1 MSVQVLEM
9 FTRITEVK
17 EQQGFSWETAS
28 HIVVVVPAIILLFL
42 TIYRYYTATP
52 LDKFF
57 LEGVDKVWM
66 QAGKII
72 EVVILIGSVLFIG
85 NLIPF
90 CAYNII
96 PGFGKSMYESVLGFA
111 IIIFP
116 TAFIASRINYDIGVW
131 KNRRI
136 EKSRL
141 VSSLM
146 SMLLVT
152 VSLIVVYIFWGRYK
166 IKTAIKIMAIKFAI
180 DMILIKMQ
188 INKTENPYKN
198 NTANNNFRLLATSCI
213 VGILLCLI
221 DIFVI
226 AYMGD
231 LNDFVPQIICLV
243 GACVVLV
250 IFIIFVILISK
261 PCEVRE
267 NIEDNGKL
275 SRNRIY
281 GEFVEFLIFASIV
294 VVFGPLLMRE
304 MGFHSLEIIENGVI
318 TPQYNISRFI
328 QQIFEKIPT
337 MLFVISLEE
346 IVLLWIGFE
355 IDWKKAG
362 LKSEDK
368 EMKLLDLN
376 TGRNYYAY
384 GVINGD
390 IVYGEEKD
398 YDKVKIPRFIPL
410 SYIEGSEGTS
420 QNYLLVHA
428 NMSPIECETKQVI
441 TKFKKRKGVL
451 IDASNKRTFE
461 REHPSMA
468 RSIPKLTNKG
478 KMWCSIEKTRDRVSA
493 LFRSVDIDDID
504 KDQEILIYHKD
515 NRKAEIAAWRC
526 IIAGYKNVVFTK
538 GAADWKW
545 EHEDGFY
552 SWELVDQTIDE
563 DE

>member
-1 MSVQVLEM
+1 M
-9 FTRITEVK
+9 
-17 EQQGFSWETAS
+17 
-28 HIVVVVPAIILLFL
+28 IV
-42 TIYRYYTATP
+42 
-52 LDKFF
+52 
-57 LEGVDKVWM
+57 
-66 QAGKII
+66 
-72 EVVILIGSVLFIG
+72 
-85 NLIPF
+85 
-90 CAYNII
+90 
-96 PGFGKSMYESVLGFA
+96 
-111 IIIFP
+111 
-116 TAFIASRINYDIGVW
+116 
-131 KNRRI
+131 
-136 EKSRL
+136 
-141 VSSLM
+141 
-146 SMLLVT
+146 
-152 VSLIVVYIFWGRYK
+152 
-166 IKTAIKIMAIKFAI
+166 IKFAI
-180 DMILIKMQ
+180 DMILIKIQ
-188 INKTENPYKN
+188 INMTENSDKN
-198 NTANNNFRLLATSCI
+198 NIANHNFRLLATSCI

-221 DIFVI
+221 DILVI
-226 AYMGD
+226 ANMRNR
-231 LNDFVPQIICLV
+231 NDFVPQIICLV

-267 NIEDNGKL
+267 NIDDNGQL
-275 SRNRIY
+275 SRNKIY

-294 VVFGPLLMRE
+294 VAFGPLLMRE
-304 MGFHSLEIIENGVI
+304 LGFRSGVI
-318 TPQYNISRFI
+318 TPRPNIREFI
-328 QQIFEKIPT
+328 VQIFEKIPT
-337 MLFVISLEE
+337 ILFVIFLET
-346 IVLLWIGFE
+346 IVLLGIGFE
-355 IDWKKAG
+355 VNWKKAG

-390 IVYGEEKD
+390 IIYGEEKD
-398 YDKVKIPRFIPL
+398 YGKVKIPRFLPL

-420 QNYLLVHA
+420 ENYILVNTNIA
-428 NMSPIECETKQVI
+428 PRECETKQVI
-441 TKFKKRKGVL
+441 TNFTKRKGVL
-451 IDASNKRTFE
+451 IDVSNKRTFE

>member
-188 INKTENPYKN
+188 INKTENPCKN
-198 NTANNNFRLLATSCI
+198 NTANNNFRLLVTSCI

-451 IDASNKRTFE
+451 IDVSNKRTFE

-468 RSIPKLTNKG
+468 KSISKLTDKG
-478 KMWCSIEKTRDRVSA
+478 KIWCSIEKTRDRVSA
-493 LFRSVDIDDID
+493 LFRRVDIDDID

-515 NRKAEIAAWRC
+515 DSKAEIAAWRC
-526 IIAGYKNVVFTK
+526 IIAGYKSVFFTK
-538 GAADWKW
+538 GAAHWEWKQ
-545 EHEDGFY
+545 EDGFY
-552 SWELVDQTIDE
+552 NCEWVDQIIDE

>member
-451 IDASNKRTFE
+451 IDVSNKRTFE

>member
-188 INKTENPYKN
+188 INKTENPCKN

-451 IDASNKRTFE
+451 IDVSNKRTFE

-468 RSIPKLTNKG
+468 KSISKLTDKG
-478 KMWCSIEKTRDRVSA
+478 KIWCSIEKTRDRVSA
-493 LFRSVDIDDID
+493 LFRRVDIDDID
-504 KDQEILIYHKD
+504 KDQEILIYHK
-515 NRKAEIAAWRC
+515 AEIAAWRC
-526 IIAGYKNVVFTK
+526 IIAGYKSVFFTK
-538 GAADWKW
+538 GAAHWEWKQ
-545 EHEDGFY
+545 EDGFY
-552 SWELVDQTIDE
+552 NCEWVDQIIDE

>member
-1 MSVQVLEM
+1 
-9 FTRITEVK
+9 
-17 EQQGFSWETAS
+17 
-28 HIVVVVPAIILLFL
+28 
-42 TIYRYYTATP
+42 
-52 LDKFF
+52 

-116 TAFIASRINYDIGVW
+116 TAFIASRIDYDIGVW

-188 INKTENPYKN
+188 INKTENPCKN

-451 IDASNKRTFE
+451 IDVSNKRTFE

-468 RSIPKLTNKG
+468 KSISKLTDKG
-478 KMWCSIEKTRDRVSA
+478 KIWCSIEKTRDRVSA
-493 LFRSVDIDDID
+493 LFRRVDIDDID

-515 NRKAEIAAWRC
+515 DSKAEIAAWRC
-526 IIAGYKNVVFTK
+526 IIAGYKSVFFTK
-538 GAADWKW
+538 GAAHWEWKQ
-545 EHEDGFY
+545 EDGFY
-552 SWELVDQTIDE
+552 NCEWVDQIIDE

>member
-188 INKTENPYKN
+188 INKTENPCKN

-231 LNDFVPQIICLV
+231 LNDFVPQI
-243 GACVVLV
+243 
-250 IFIIFVILISK
+250 
-261 PCEVRE
+261 
-267 NIEDNGKL
+267 
-275 SRNRIY
+275 
-281 GEFVEFLIFASIV
+281 
-294 VVFGPLLMRE
+294 
-304 MGFHSLEIIENGVI
+304 
-318 TPQYNISRFI
+318 
-328 QQIFEKIPT
+328 
-337 MLFVISLEE
+337 
-346 IVLLWIGFE
+346 
-355 IDWKKAG
+355 
-362 LKSEDK
+362 
-368 EMKLLDLN
+368 
-376 TGRNYYAY
+376 GRAH
-384 GVINGD
+384 V
-390 IVYGEEKD
+390 
-398 YDKVKIPRFIPL
+398 
-410 SYIEGSEGTS
+410 
-420 QNYLLVHA
+420 
-428 NMSPIECETKQVI
+428 
-441 TKFKKRKGVL
+441 
-451 IDASNKRTFE
+451 
-461 REHPSMA
+461 
-468 RSIPKLTNKG
+468 
-478 KMWCSIEKTRDRVSA
+478 
-493 LFRSVDIDDID
+493 
-504 KDQEILIYHKD
+504 
-515 NRKAEIAAWRC
+515 
-526 IIAGYKNVVFTK
+526 
-538 GAADWKW
+538 
-545 EHEDGFY
+545 
-552 SWELVDQTIDE
+552 
-563 DE
+563 

>member
-1 MSVQVLEM
+1 MGMQILQM

-17 EQQGFSWETAS
+17 EQQGFSWETLS
-28 HIVVVVPAIILLFL
+28 QIVVVVPAIILFFM
-42 TIYRYYTATP
+42 TIYRYYTATS

-57 LEGVDKVWM
+57 LEGADKVWM
-66 QAGKII
+66 QVGKII
-72 EVVILIGSVLFIG
+72 ELVILIGSLLFVE
-85 NLIPF
+85 NLIPLF
-90 CAYNII
+90 FYNTI
-96 PGFGKSMYESVLGFA
+96 PGFGKSMYESVLGLV

-152 VSLIVVYIFWGRYK
+152 VPLIAVCIFESGYEK
-166 IKTAIKIMAIKFAI
+166 KAAIEMIVIKFAI
-180 DMILIKMQ
+180 DMILITIQ
-188 INKTENPYKN
+188 INKTENSDKN
-198 NTANNNFRLLATSCI
+198 NIANNNFRLLATSCI
-213 VGILLCLI
+213 VGVLLCLI
-221 DIFVI
+221 DILVI
-226 AYMGD
+226 ANMRD
-231 LNDFVPQIICLV
+231 RNDFVPQIICLV
-243 GACVVLV
+243 VACVVLV

-267 NIEDNGKL
+267 NIDDNGQL
-275 SRNRIY
+275 SRNKIY

-294 VVFGPLLMRE
+294 VAFGPLLMRE
-304 MGFHSLEIIENGVI
+304 LGFRSGVI
-318 TPQYNISRFI
+318 TPRPNIREFI
-328 QQIFEKIPT
+328 VQIFEKIPT
-337 MLFVISLEE
+337 ILFVIFLET
-346 IVLLWIGFE
+346 IVLLGIGFE
-355 IDWKKAG
+355 VDWKKAG

-390 IVYGEEKD
+390 IIYGEEKD
-398 YDKVKIPRFIPL
+398 YGKVKIPRFLPL

-420 QNYLLVHA
+420 ENYILVNTNIA
-428 NMSPIECETKQVI
+428 PRECETKQVI
-441 TKFKKRKGVL
+441 TNFTKRKGVL
-451 IDASNKRTFE
+451 IDVSNKRTFE